1 VKKGNRIF
9 STKKTPKNPKA
20 VQRQRPKER
29 RLGRKPLPVIEAD
42 GGGDNERLAHERQ
55 VVSPSV
61 GFLVGKPEGVSAMQ
75 VDQVADDAITNFR
88 ENFRYEDHP
97 GSWQPSVRVKEQDRD
112 GVEAEVLFSSWART
126 FYSFTDAAFQRSC
139 FRSYNLWLHEF
150 CSYDPKR
157 LIGVPLLSVLD
168 VEKAVQDLNEYAK
181 MGFKGVQLPSGFK
194 DGVYYDPI
202 YEPIWSAAEDSDM
215 LMIIHSGALQGGG
228 SRKWFEK
235 LNSAD
240 DWPGFFQHSRQT
252 AVKTVIGQMIF
263 SGVFD
268 RHPSLKVVCTEFDA
282 GWLGVIV
289 QQVDYHYG
297 PKKAAHGTD
306 VQLKVKLPPSEY
318 FKRNLWFT
326 FMDDRAAVLT
336 TPIYGEDNFLWS
348 SDYPHAALL
357 AANRRSDVR
366 RRERDGEKETV
377 SGQRQQTLRS
387 GSLERIGSEYKEKK
401 YGACSSFSDE
411 SR

>member
-1 VKKGNRIF
+1 MSSLISGKIF
-9 STKKTPKNPKA
+9 ATKIIPDHGS
-20 VQRQRPKER
+20 R
-29 RLGRKPLPVIEAD
+29 RFESRSRTATASMRKFFSRAGPGHFIHLPMPLFR
-42 GGGDNERLAHERQ
+42 GLAFA
-55 VVSPSV
+55 P
-61 GFLVGKPEGVSAMQ
+61 
-75 VDQVADDAITNFR
+75 D
-88 ENFRYEDHP
+88 
-97 GSWQPSVRVKEQDRD
+97 
-112 GVEAEVLFSSWART
+112 
-126 FYSFTDAAFQRSC
+126 
-139 FRSYNLWLHEF
+139 NLWLHEF

-168 VEKAVQDLNEYAK
+168 VETAVQDLNEYAK

-194 DGVYYDPI
+194 EGVYYDPI
-202 YEPIWSAAEDSDM
+202 YEPIWSAAEDSNM

-336 TPIYGEDNFLWS
+336 TPIYGEEQFPLVERLPS
-348 SDYPHAALL
+348 RGLHVALL

-366 RRERDGEKETV
+366 RRERDGEKETI

-387 GSLERIGSEYKEKK
+387 GSLERIGSEHKEKNMARVVHLAMK
-401 YGACSSFSDE
+401 VDDIDKASAFLCNVFGFKQITVPGVRSTRSLCNRWNRSCRHQSIGGQKRAAQ
-411 SR
+411 